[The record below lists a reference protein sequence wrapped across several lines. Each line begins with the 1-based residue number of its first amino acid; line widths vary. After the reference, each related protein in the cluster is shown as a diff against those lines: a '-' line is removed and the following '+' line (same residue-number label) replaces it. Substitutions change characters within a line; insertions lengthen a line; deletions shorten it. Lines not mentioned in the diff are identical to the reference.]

1 VTTTYKPYTHI
12 LTHKYFKTPGR
23 FKNPSC
29 SFLVFYNCP
38 ILQFMLVPFCLCF
51 LNDEEGVGNPPKFIP
66 LRCRIG
72 RQKKLNRFLGL
83 EA

>member
-1 VTTTYKPYTHI
+1 
-12 LTHKYFKTPGR
+12 
-23 FKNPSC
+23 
-29 SFLVFYNCP
+29 
-38 ILQFMLVPFCLCF
+38 MLVPFCLCF